1 MITFVVPCYNA
12 SVNLNFLY
20 ASLKMQSNDNWR
32 VIFVD
37 DVSNDN
43 DTRDILKKI
52 AFLDTKRVTVVLN
65 EEKKY
70 ALRNIVETVSNKNLV
85 ANDDIVAI
93 IDGDDS
99 LCNEN
104 TVSLLNKEFSVD
116 EVSVVWTAHRW
127 DVNNLNVSRDLPKG
141 INPYQYEWCSSHLK
155 SFRASAL
162 RAISIENFKDAN
174 GQWFQ
179 RGYDQALMLP
189 LLYVAKARVYVPVV
203 CYNYNINST
212 SLPQRDWSERKQL
225 STINFVRAR
234 GFLR

>member
-1 MITFVVPCYNA
+1 MITFIVPCYNA
-12 SVNLNFLY
+12 STNLNLLY
-20 ASLKMQSNDNWR
+20 ASLKVQTNDNWR
-32 VIFVD
+32 VVFID
-37 DVSNDN
+37 DMSSDN

-70 ALRNIVETVSNKNLV
+70 ALRNIVEAVSNESLV
-85 ANDDIVAI
+85 AENDIVAI

-104 TVSLLNKEFSVD
+104 TVNLLYEAFNNSD
-116 EVSVVWTAHRW
+116 VSVVWTAHRW
-127 DVNNLNVSRDLPKG
+127 DVNNLNVSKALPDNV
-141 INPYQYEWCSSHLK
+141 NPYQYEWSSSHLK

-162 RAISIENFKDAN
+162 RAISVENFKDAN

-189 LLYVAKARVYVPVV
+189 LLYAAKARVYLPVV
-203 CYNYNINST
+203 CYTYNINST